1 MEQTQG
7 GGGDGGEVRP
17 DPREQVEL
25 FMKRKGV
32 NGKIIMAMVTGSQ
45 AYNLANEL
53 SDHDFFG
60 VRRTSPRTTCPPPP
74 HKHSCSYFLYLL
86 LLIY

>member
-1 MEQTQG
+1 ME
-7 GGGDGGEVRP
+7 GEVRP

-32 NGKIIMAMVTGSQ
+32 QGKVIMAMVTGSQ

-60 VRRTSPRTTCPPPP
+60 VRPNPRFII
-74 HKHSCSYFLYLL
+74 SQLL
-86 LLIY
+86 M

>member
-1 MEQTQG
+1 MMEQTQG
-7 GGGDGGEVRP
+7 GEGDGGEVRP

-60 VRRTSPRTTCPPPP
+60 VRQASPRTTPPPP
-74 HKHSCSYFLYLL
+74 QAELILFLISYS
-86 LLIY
+86 

>member
-1 MEQTQG
+1 MMEQTQG

-60 VRRTSPRTTCPPPP
+60 VRRASPRTTPPTQAELILFLI
-74 HKHSCSYFLYLL
+74 SYS
-86 LLIY
+86 